1 MGKKRCSKH
10 KIQASGKSKRDTGAL
25 QCPVADACCLL
36 LHINLGR
43 QNTAPHGVPKCSAQ
57 KKASFDACQS
67 KTPTARSWV
76 PRHGWAT
83 KRKKG
88 MVMNVPDMSPAAI

>member
-1 MGKKRCSKH
+1 MGKKGCSKH
-10 KIQASGKSKRDTGAL
+10 KIQAAGKSKRDTGAL
-25 QCPVADACCLL
+25 RCPVADSCCLL

-43 QNTAPHGVPKCSAQ
+43 QNTAPHGVLKCSAQ

-67 KTPTARSWV
+67 ETPTARSRV

-83 KRKKG
+83 ERKMG
-88 MVMNVPDMSPAAI
+88 AVVNAPDTSPAAI